1 MRAQNKQIN
10 KGIFFAFLTSII
22 SGIAIFY
29 SKLSLIKINPL
40 ILTSSRNFYVGL
52 LFLLIFLFS
61 KKKKEFKKLQTK
73 EIVKL
78 ILIGVIGGGL
88 PFYLFFTGLQFASP
102 LTANLIHKTLFI
114 WVSILG
120 AIFLYE
126 RLNILYFLSYS
137 FLIIAFF
144 SFKKLELNFGKG
156 ELMILSATLL
166 WSIENIIAK
175 KVLKNVS
182 SEIVGLFR
190 MGIGSIILIF
200 ISLFSGRMGQFLSLD
215 LSSILVIITGGSILF
230 GYVFF
235 WYKALKYAPV
245 SLVAMILSFSVVIGN
260 MLKEFFIGIKI
271 PESSISSSILIGLSM
286 SLILLYQFIGQKTKI
301 GFYDKKKND

>member
-1 MRAQNKQIN
+1 MRNQNKQIK
-10 KGIFFAFLTSII
+10 KGVFFAFLTSII

-29 SKLSLIKINPL
+29 SKLSLIKIKPL

-52 LFLLIFLFS
+52 LFLSIFLFS
-61 KKKKEFKKLQTK
+61 RKKKEFKKLQTK

-78 ILIGVIGGGL
+78 VLIGLIGGAL
-88 PFYLFFTGLQFASP
+88 PFYLFFTGLQFTSP

-120 AIFLYE
+120 AVFLYE
-126 RLNILYFLSYS
+126 RLNLLYFLSYS
-137 FLIIAFF
+137 LLIIAFF
-144 SFKKLELNFGKG
+144 FFKPLQLTLGKG

-175 KVLKNVS
+175 KVLKYVS

-200 ISLFSGRMGQFLSLD
+200 ISLFSGRMDQFLSLD

-235 WYKALKYAPV
+235 WYKALKYAPA
-245 SLVAMILSFSVVIGN
+245 SLVAMILSFSIVVGN
-260 MLKEFFIGIKI
+260 ILKSLFIGIKI
-271 PESSISSSILIGLSM
+271 PASSLYSSILIGLSM
-286 SLILLYQFIGQKTKI
+286 ALILLYQVISQRIKI
-301 GFYDKKKND
+301 DFYSKERSS